1 MPVELRNDQRLLKL
15 ETRKIKKIG
24 QSFLAAVRHSD
35 AVLSVFLTDD
45 RAMAQLHGR
54 WMGEPSP
61 TDVLSFS
68 MEESAGN
75 GAKILGDIAISVE
88 TAMRRNPQ
96 DPSGE
101 VVDYFIHG
109 LLHLVGFDHLRRAD
123 RQRMDQEARRLKKIA
138 QAAC

>member
-1 MPVELRNDQRLLKL
+1 MPVELQNDQRLLKL

-24 QSFLAAVRHSD
+24 QSLLTAVQHSD
-35 AVLSVFLTDD
+35 AVLSVLLTDD
-45 RAMAQLHGR
+45 KTMAQLHGR

-68 MEESAGN
+68 MGESAGN

-88 TAMRRNPQ
+88 TAKRRNPKN
-96 DPSGE
+96 SCGE
-101 VVDYFIHG
+101 VMDYLIHG